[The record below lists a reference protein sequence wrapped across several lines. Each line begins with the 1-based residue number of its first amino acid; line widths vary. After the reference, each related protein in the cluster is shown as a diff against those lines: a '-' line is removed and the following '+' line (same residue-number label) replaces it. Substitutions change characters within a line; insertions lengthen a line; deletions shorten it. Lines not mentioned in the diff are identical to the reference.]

1 MRFYHITDEYIDF
14 LRSYDK
20 KVSLNK
26 NESRPYVGIVVQ
38 IEDAKYYAPFT
49 SPKEKHMKMK
59 NGKDFRKIQGG
70 QYGAINFNN
79 MIPVPDKALLEI
91 DINGELD
98 TKYKR
103 LLQNQY
109 RAIKVDREAIIRT
122 AEKLRRLVMTED
134 EKLSLHDKQIKNRCC
149 NLPLLE
155 KVYTEFPLD

>member
-1 MRFYHITDEYIDF
+1 
-14 LRSYDK
+14 
-20 KVSLNK
+20 
-26 NESRPYVGIVVQ
+26 VGIVVQ

-109 RAIKVDREAIIRT
+109 RAIKADREAIIRT
-122 AEKLRRLVMTED
+122 AEKLRRLVMTEE
-134 EKLSLHDKQIKNRCC
+134 EKLSLYDKQIKNRCC

>member
-1 MRFYHITDEYIDF
+1 
-14 LRSYDK
+14 
-20 KVSLNK
+20 
-26 NESRPYVGIVVQ
+26 
-38 IEDAKYYAPFT
+38 
-49 SPKEKHMKMK
+49 MKMK

-91 DINGELD
+91 DINGESD

-109 RAIKVDREAIIRT
+109 RAIKADREAIIRT